1 LNSIVSSGRNL
12 QTGAACSPGLDTS
25 EWLTTKLTINSGLET
40 KPPRSAQ
47 LLISLSGVIAATVL
61 LSLPAD
67 AERGY
72 APGRIALEGQTGQA
86 ARYTGPGSCASSS
99 CHGSVTPR
107 SENRVLQNEYSTW
120 IVKDKH
126 SKAYAS
132 LKGAIGERMAAIL
145 GVGKAESAPKCLAC
159 HALDVPAAQ
168 RARTFDLSEGVSCEN
183 CHGPAAAWLGPH
195 TERDWTHQK
204 SLAAGMYDTRDLT
217 KRSEKCLSCHLGN
230 EEKSVDHEMIAAG
243 HPDLYFELDSFS
255 AVMPRHWREPGEPGG
270 EAENSDRWYDV
281 RELTTGQGVQLR
293 QSLLRLVSRT
303 RGKAWPEYSE
313 LQCYAC
319 HHNLTQPQD
328 SWRQARG
335 YPGRR
340 PGDPPWNPSRY
351 TIFHEVVVQVD
362 ADNAAKLDSE
372 LSRLGQLMSQLNPD
386 REAVAASANNSAKLV
401 ADLSAKANSAP
412 GDATS
417 TLRLL
422 QKISGDADNISGQG
436 EHAAAQAAMAIQSLF
451 VAYEQ
456 NEKLPRSSEIRTAI
470 TAMFQELQNPS
481 AYDPARFAS
490 RLRQV
495 NALLHE

>member
-1 LNSIVSSGRNL
+1 LKLNG
-12 QTGAACSPGLDTS
+12 D
-25 EWLTTKLTINSGLET
+25 LET
-40 KPPRSAQ
+40 RRGRFAQ
-47 LLISLSGVIAATVL
+47 LPVLLSAVIAAIVIV
-61 LSLPAD
+61 SFPAG
-67 AERGY
+67 AERDF
-72 APGRIALEGQTGQA
+72 APRKIALEGQRGQS
-86 ARYTGPGSCASSS
+86 ARYTGPGSCASSA

-126 SKAYAS
+126 SKAYSS
-132 LKGAIGERMAAIL
+132 LKGAVGERMAAIL

-159 HALDVPAAQ
+159 HALDVPTAE

-217 KRSEKCLSCHLGN
+217 KRSEKCLNCHLGS

-255 AVMPRHWREPGEPGG
+255 AVMPRHWREPGERG
-270 EAENSDRWYDV
+270 EPENSDRWYDV

-293 QSLLRLVSRT
+293 QSLLRLASRT

-351 TIFHEVVVQVD
+351 TIFHEVVVQLD
-362 ADNAAKLDSE
+362 ADSAAKLDSE
-372 LSRLGQLMSQLNPD
+372 LSHLAQLMSQLNPD
-386 REAVAASANNSAKLV
+386 REAVATSANNSAKLV
-401 ADLSAKANSAP
+401 GDLSSKINSVS
-412 GDATS
+412 GDSVS

-422 QKISGDADNISGQG
+422 QKISGDADNISAQG

-451 VAYEQ
+451 VAYER
-456 NEKLPRSSEIRTAI
+456 NEKLPRSSEIRAAI
-470 TAMFQELQNPS
+470 TALFQELQNPS

-495 NALLHE
+495 NALLRE

>member
-1 LNSIVSSGRNL
+1 VSRPHASVWR
-12 QTGAACSPGLDTS
+12 
-25 EWLTTKLTINSGLET
+25 TTKLKINSDPET
-40 KPPRSAQ
+40 KRRRFAQ
-47 LLISLSGVIAATVL
+47 LLISLSGVIAATVI
-61 LSLPAD
+61 LSVPAG
-67 AERGY
+67 AERSY
-72 APGRIALEGQTGQA
+72 VPRIDLVGQAGQA
-86 ARYTGPGSCASSS
+86 ARYTGPGSCASSA

-132 LKGAIGERMAAIL
+132 LKGTVGERMAAIL

-159 HALDVPAAQ
+159 HALDVPAAE

-217 KRSEKCLSCHLGN
+217 KRSEKCLSCHLGS

-255 AVMPRHWREPGEPGG
+255 AVMPRHWREPGET
-270 EAENSDRWYDV
+270 ENSDRWYDV

-293 QSLLRLVSRT
+293 QSLLRLASRT
-303 RGKAWPEYSE
+303 RGKTWPEYSE

-362 ADNAAKLDSE
+362 ADSAARLDSE
-372 LSRLGQLMSQLNPD
+372 LSHLAQLMSQLNPD
-386 REAVAASANNSAKLV
+386 RDAVAASANSSAKLV
-401 ADLSAKANSAP
+401 ADLSVKANSAV
-412 GDATS
+412 GDSTS

-436 EHAAAQAAMAIQSLF
+436 EHAAAQVAMAIQSLF
-451 VAYEQ
+451 VAYER
-456 NEKLPRSSEIRTAI
+456 NEKLPRSSEIRAAI
-470 TAMFQELQNPS
+470 TALFQELQNPS
-481 AYDPARFAS
+481 AYDPTRFAN

>member
-1 LNSIVSSGRNL
+1 MNINVGKRRGWLASFIFFSNALVAAIV
-12 QTGAACSPGLDTS
+12 A
-25 EWLTTKLTINSGLET
+25 
-40 KPPRSAQ
+40 
-47 LLISLSGVIAATVL
+47 V
-61 LSLPAD
+61 SLPAG
-67 AERGY
+67 AERNY
-72 APGRIALEGQTGQA
+72 ASRIEMDGQA
-86 ARYTGPGSCASSS
+86 EQAPRYTGPGSCASSA

-132 LKGAIGERMAAIL
+132 LKGVVGERMAAIL

-217 KRSEKCLSCHLGN
+217 KRSEKCLSCHLGS
-230 EEKSVDHEMIAAG
+230 EEKSVDHETIAAG

-255 AVMPRHWREPGEPGG
+255 AVMPRHWREPGGPGEP
-270 EAENSDRWYDV
+270 ENSDRWYDV
-281 RELTTGQGVQLR
+281 RELTTGQSVQLKL
-293 QSLLRLVSRT
+293 SLLRLASRT
-303 RGKAWPEYSE
+303 RGKAWPEYSDM
-313 LQCYAC
+313 QCYAC
-319 HHNLTQPQD
+319 HHSLTQPQD

-351 TIFHEVVVQVD
+351 TIFHELVVQVD
-362 ADNAAKLDSE
+362 ADNAARLDSE
-372 LSRLGQLMSQLNPD
+372 LSHLAELMSQLNPD
-386 REAVAASANNSAKLV
+386 REAVAASAINSAKLV
-401 ADLSAKANSAP
+401 ADLSSKINSTP
-412 GDATS
+412 GGSAS
-417 TLRLL
+417 TLHLL
-422 QKISGDADNISGQG
+422 RKISGDADNISGQG
-436 EHAAAQAAMAIQSLF
+436 EHAAAQAAMTIQSLF
-451 VAYEQ
+451 VACER
-456 NEKLPRSSEIRTAI
+456 NEKLPHSSEIRAAI
-470 TAMFQELQNPS
+470 AALFQELQNPS
-481 AYDPARFAS
+481 AYDPTRFAS

>member
-1 LNSIVSSGRNL
+1 MSRPHASIWR
-12 QTGAACSPGLDTS
+12 
-25 EWLTTKLTINSGLET
+25 TTKLKINSDPET
-40 KPPRSAQ
+40 KRRRFAQ
-47 LLISLSGVIAATVL
+47 LLISLSGVIAATVI
-61 LSLPAD
+61 LSVPAG
-67 AERGY
+67 AERSY
-72 APGRIALEGQTGQA
+72 VPRIDLVGQAGQA
-86 ARYTGPGSCASSS
+86 ARYTGPGSCASSA

-132 LKGAIGERMAAIL
+132 LKGTVGERMAAIL

-159 HALDVPAAQ
+159 HALDVPAAE

-217 KRSEKCLSCHLGN
+217 KRSEKCLSCHLGS

-255 AVMPRHWREPGEPGG
+255 AVMPRHWREPGET
-270 EAENSDRWYDV
+270 ENSDRWYDV

-293 QSLLRLVSRT
+293 QSLLRLASRT
-303 RGKAWPEYSE
+303 RGKTWPEYSE

-362 ADNAAKLDSE
+362 ADSAARLDSE
-372 LSRLGQLMSQLNPD
+372 LSHLAQLMSQLNPD
-386 REAVAASANNSAKLV
+386 RDAVAASANSSAKLV
-401 ADLSAKANSAP
+401 ADLSVKANSAV
-412 GDATS
+412 GDSTS

-436 EHAAAQAAMAIQSLF
+436 EHAAAQVAMAIQSLF
-451 VAYEQ
+451 VAYER
-456 NEKLPRSSEIRTAI
+456 NEKLPRSSEIRAAI
-470 TAMFQELQNPS
+470 TALFQELQNPS
-481 AYDPARFAS
+481 AYDPTRFAN